1 MEWIT
6 GEERRR
12 IALLVAEGARP
23 WKLHQEINR
32 SRHAIR
38 RAVIALRWP
47 AGREPQRSALGR
59 TMGAGEAGREIGDA
73 GGPVLVGAFALV
85 SLTAHE
91 HRPTSSPFPHQRGD
105 PAPMTTSRTAARTRR
120 RRCHRPETRPSRSRR
135 SDG

>member
-59 TMGAGEAGREIGDA
+59 TMGAGEAGREIGGA
-73 GGPVLVGAFALV
+73 GGR
-85 SLTAHE
+85 SLSAPSRWSASPPMSTGPP
-91 HRPTSSPFPHQRGD
+91 HRHSHTRG
-105 PAPMTTSRTAARTRR
+105 
-120 RRCHRPETRPSRSRR
+120 ETRPP
-135 SDG
+135 